1 MVPDN
6 TTILEGTPDSITS
19 AYATVTYSGGK
30 VRSSG
35 ISGSD
40 CKIDGVTY
48 SLWVKDS
55 KGSYYY
61 EGDEGICIVCGC
73 GKTSGRTYT
82 VQLTD
87 KMDSEPNQSTKIY
100 DSYTAKVQTPAE
112 YFVGKRNISETD
124 TYAYDTRVDG
134 YEYYRF
140 IPSATADLC
149 CSR

>member
-1 MVPDN
+1 M
-6 TTILEGTPDSITS
+6 
-19 AYATVTYSGGK
+19 
-30 VRSSG
+30 RSSG

-61 EGDEGICIVCGC
+61 EGDEGDMVSYADAEKLPAG
-73 GKTSGRTYT
+73 TYT

-112 YFVGKRNISETD
+112 YFVGKGISVRRIPTHMIPGWTVTSITD
-124 TYAYDTRVDG
+124 LYHLQLLT
-134 YEYYRF
+134 
-140 IPSATADLC
+140 LC
-149 CSR
+149 LK